1 MNIPH
6 THFTS
11 LLKEKLRLPLPGEVA
26 QFKMAHAARYS
37 LATVAPATAKVASV
51 MILLFPKEEN
61 THFILIER
69 VQTAGDAH
77 SGQISFPGGK
87 RDFSD
92 IDLAQ
97 TALRETEEE
106 IGVARQEIHLLGKL
120 TPLYIPVSDFLVHPF
135 VGSLPQTP
143 TFTPQ
148 PNEVRQI
155 LEIAFA
161 DLLLPEVRKTT
172 TLTVAK
178 NIQLE
183 NVKYFDLSDKIVWGA
198 TAMILSEFLEV
209 CNFSTPK

>member
-97 TALRETEEE
+97 TALRRT
-106 IGVARQEIHLLGKL
+106 
-120 TPLYIPVSDFLVHPF
+120 
-135 VGSLPQTP
+135 TP
-143 TFTPQ
+143 TP
-148 PNEVRQI
+148 
-155 LEIAFA
+155 
-161 DLLLPEVRKTT
+161 LLLPC
-172 TLTVAK
+172 
-178 NIQLE
+178 LE
-183 NVKYFDLSDKIVWGA
+183 LQYFLNWKLW
-198 TAMILSEFLEV
+198 
-209 CNFSTPK
+209 PKPRPNLRRVLLF